1 MPSARPSTAAKH
13 IGGKPIASR
22 WWRANDKKVHEEVFA
37 TVAHIRSSSERRRTQ
52 DMHHMRLYGNLDVA
66 GAGWQADRRTMGDDG
81 RMRYN
86 LCSSAVDTAASMI
99 AQQRPKPMYLTQ
111 EGDYGL
117 QRQSRLRTR
126 VLEGQLYD
134 LQAYEI
140 MPEVFIDAAVLGTGC
155 VYGYLHPDTGEP
167 CIERVLPLELFV
179 DHQDGLSRK
188 PRSLYRRR
196 LIARE
201 VLEELYPD
209 CADAIKNAQG
219 PSNDDKTDFWLNRD
233 TTVDQVVVIEA
244 WHLPSKK
251 RGKDDKKAATDGKH
265 VIAVSSG
272 KLVTEAWEHE
282 QFPIAF
288 YRWKKRQVGFWGMG
302 IVEECRDGQ
311 VQINEAIARSK
322 ELRRLGANTWLLV
335 DQNAE
340 VRVEKITNQPVSI
353 IRWNSKGARPEFM
366 TVNPTPPEL
375 QAEINNIREQT
386 FSQLGISAMTAE
398 GKKPAGLDSG
408 AAQRAHEDITSRRH
422 IMNAR
427 GYEDG
432 YMELVRLLEMLNET
446 AADNDNGLTLMSRTQ
461 RGRTTL
467 VKQVDW
473 KAVKLPENKYR
484 LTMFPTSALP
494 STPAGKMAAVSEW
507 IASGFISRPYAQ
519 QLLDFPDL
527 DAAARME
534 LADLDSCMHDVEK
547 MLDGEAA
554 YPEPFQD
561 LALAADTC
569 RKAYL
574 QARCQGAPES
584 VLELMR
590 EYMDDCK
597 QLLQPPVPPQ
607 TPQNLPADAMV
618 PGGQDPLA
626 LPAQSPMAPSMEQAG
641 GPMM

>member
-1 MPSARPSTAAKH
+1 MPSARPAPTTKH
-13 IGGKPIASR
+13 VGGKPIASR
-22 WWRANDKKVHEEVFA
+22 WWLADESKVHQEVFA
-37 TVAHIRSSSERRRTQ
+37 TVEHIRQSSERRRTQ

-66 GAGWQADRRTMGDDG
+66 GAGWQADRRMFGDDG

-86 LCSSAVDTAASMI
+86 LCSSAVDTAASII

-134 LQAYEI
+134 VGAYDL
-140 MPEVFIDAAVLGTGC
+140 MPEVFVDAGVLGTGC
-155 VYGYLHPDTGEP
+155 LYAYLCPEKNEP
-167 CIERVLPLELFV
+167 AVERVLPLELFV
-179 DHQDGLSRK
+179 DHHDGLSRK
-188 PRSLYRRR
+188 PRSMYRRR

-201 VLEELYPD
+201 ALEALYPK
-209 CADAIKNAQG
+209 CAKILKEAQG
-219 PSNDDKTDFWLNRD
+219 PSANDKTDLWLNRD
-233 TTVDQVVVIEA
+233 TAIDQVVVVES
-244 WHLPSKK
+244 WHLPS
-251 RGKDDKKAATDGKH
+251 GKDAKDGKH

-272 KLVTEAWEHE
+272 SLKVEPWDLDI
-282 QFPIAF
+282 FPFAF

-311 VQINEAIARSK
+311 VQINHMIRRAE
-322 ELRRLGANTWLLV
+322 ELRRLGANTWMLV
-335 DQNAE
+335 DQNAD
-340 VRVEKITNQPVSI
+340 VRVEKVTNEPLSL
-353 IRWNSKGARPEFM
+353 IRWNSKGARPEFL

-375 QAEINNIREQT
+375 QVEIDRIREQQ
-386 FSQLGISAMTAE
+386 FAQLGLSTMTAE

-408 AAQRAHEDITSRRH
+408 AAQRAYDDIGSRRH
-422 IMNAR
+422 VMNAR
-427 GYEDG
+427 GYEEA
-432 YMELVRLLEMLNET
+432 YMELVRLLEALNEKA
-446 AADNDNGLTLMSRTQ
+446 AADKGSLTLMARTT
-461 RGRTTL
+461 RGRATL
-467 VKQVDW
+467 VSQVKW
-473 KAVKLPENKYR
+473 SSIKLPENRYR

-534 LADLDSCMHDVEK
+534 LADLDAVMHDVER
-547 MLDGEAA
+547 MLDEEAA
-554 YPEPFQD
+554 YPEPFMN
-561 LALAADTC
+561 LMLAADVC

-584 VLELMR
+584 VLDLMR
-590 EYMDDCK
+590 SYIDDCK
-597 QLLQPPVPPQ
+597 QLMQPPQP
-607 TPQNLPADAMV
+607 PADAMV

-626 LPAQSPMAPSMEQAG
+626 LPAQTPMAPSMEQAG